1 MVSEEKSSFSQVPT
15 KAQRGTGRC
24 CFLAWRNLVE
34 AHSRHLTHLCW
45 INSRKEHLSL
55 TSHWGVSH
63 ADAFQPLYG
72 FRHIVGDQEIFVE
85 LNKRT
90 GEGGQSFFLGPRRW
104 GTERVLAARPLCAG
118 RVLALCSLSPP
129 LPGSQHHTAPCGGF
143 RAAERPSSQSDQPL
157 HSSEFQFLLCQE
169 E

>member
-15 KAQRGTGRC
+15 KAQCGTGRC
-24 CFLAWRNLVE
+24 CFLAWQNLVE

-45 INSRKEHLSL
+45 INSQKEHLSL

-72 FRHIVGDQEIFVE
+72 FQHIVGAQEIFVE
-85 LNKRT
+85 SNKRT
-90 GEGGQSFFLGPRRW
+90 GESGQSFWGLGDGAQSACWPRGPCVR
-104 GTERVLAARPLCAG
+104 AAS
-118 RVLALCSLSPP
+118 SLSAAFP